1 MAVPF
6 IIGLIP
12 SDYGSFETNN
22 LPTDPA
28 SMTREI
34 DMTDMSAHG
43 SYSNLSSLSV
53 DTSNHTKTLFSIVI
67 DQYGRNTWTARG
79 GVNMIY

>member
-28 SMTREI
+28 SMRYDGHVSTWFLF
-34 DMTDMSAHG
+34 
-43 SYSNLSSLSV
+43 NLSSLSV